1 MFECEKS
8 LYLQIELSFEN
19 IFTNKKSNNMNNA
32 TFFFAQPKNEPV
44 FSYAPNSKERILLEN
59 ELNKQYNE
67 CIEIPLIIG
76 GKEIKTGNVAEVV
89 MPTEHSHVLAKFHK
103 ADKEHV
109 KAAIASALEARKKW
123 EKVDWID
130 RCSVML
136 KAAELLATKYRYV
149 INASTMLGQGKNPFQ
164 AEIDSAC
171 ETIDFL
177 RFNAYYASKIY
188 AQQPLSDAG
197 AINRLEY
204 RPLEG
209 FVYAVSPFNFT
220 SIACNLNI
228 SPVLMGNVTIWKPA
242 TTAVLSNYYLM
253 KILQEAGVPDG
264 VINFLPGDGATIS
277 DVVFSSPDFAGVH
290 FTGSTRTFNNFWK
303 LIGENINNYK
313 TYPKIV
319 GETGGKDFIFAHKSA
334 DCQQLAVAIV
344 RGAFEYQGQKCSAA
358 SRAYVPKEIWNET
371 FENIKE
377 MIPSI
382 KMGSSMG
389 LSNFMNSVIDEKSF
403 DTIMQYV
410 ERAKASKEAEIAI
423 GGNADKSV
431 GYFIEPTIILTS
443 NPNYETMCTELFGP
457 VITIYL
463 YDGDKYEETLALCDS
478 TSPYGLTGS
487 IFAHSRYDIDTAM
500 QALRY
505 AAGNFYINDKPTG
518 AVVGNQ
524 PFGGARASGTNDKA
538 GSELNLYRWVS
549 PRCIK
554 ETLNAPTDFSYP
566 FMKE

>member
-1 MFECEKS
+1 
-8 LYLQIELSFEN
+8 
-19 IFTNKKSNNMNNA
+19 MNNA
-32 TFFFAQPKNEPV
+32 TFFFAEPKNEPV
-44 FSYAPNSKERILLEN
+44 YSYAPESKERILLEK
-59 ELNKQYNE
+59 EITEQYNK
-67 CIEIPLIIG
+67 CIEIPLIIN
-76 GKEIKTGNVAEVV
+76 GKEVRTGDMGEIV
-89 MPTEHSHVLAKFHK
+89 MPTEHSHVLAKYHK
-103 ADKEHV
+103 ANKKCV
-109 KAAIASALEARKKW
+109 QAAIDAAMEARKKW

-130 RCSVML
+130 RCSIMM

-149 INASTMLGQGKNPFQ
+149 INAATMLGQGKNPFQ

-188 AQQPLSDAG
+188 AQQPLSDSS

-228 SPVLMGNVTIWKPA
+228 APVLMGNVTVWKPA
-242 TTAVLSNYYLM
+242 STAVLSNYYLM

-264 VINFLPGDGATIS
+264 VINFLPGSGSTIS
-277 DVVFSSPDFAGVH
+277 DVVFASPDFAGVH

-303 LIGENINNYK
+303 YIGNNIDNYK

-319 GETGGKDFIFAHKSA
+319 GETGGKDFIFAHHSA
-334 DCQQLAVAIV
+334 NAQQLAVAIV

-358 SRAYVPKEIWNET
+358 SRAYIPKEIWCET
-371 FENIKE
+371 LEYIKG
-377 MIPSI
+377 MIPQI
-382 KMGSSMG
+382 QMGSSMG

-403 DTIMQYV
+403 DTIMEYV
-410 ERAKASKEAEIAI
+410 NRAKQSEEAEIVI
-423 GGNADKSV
+423 GGNGDKSV
-431 GYFIEPTIILTS
+431 GYFIEPTIIVTS
-443 NPNYETMCTELFGP
+443 NPKYETMSTELFGP

-463 YDGDKYEETLALCDS
+463 YDADKYEETLALCDT

-538 GSELNLYRWVS
+538 GSELNLYRWLS

-554 ETLNAPTDFSYP
+554 ETLNAPTDFTYP
-566 FMKE
+566 FMK